1 MSFDKHRVNSSGPVK
16 AVLCH
21 TRSPRSLPTL
31 SHRLGLWAW
40 RSRIWSRCRV
50 SSRRNCPCRMSLSL
64 VRELLPRSSLP
75 ASPQVPSIWKAD
87 VPNHSPSPGRRRK
100 PPRIGSNPGS
110 LHRTKEWRDPCLEAT
125 PASAPDRHTNL
136 ARDLGNV
143 IDPLNSRR
151 RPHIQ
156 IP

>member
-1 MSFDKHRVNSSGPVK
+1 MCRLTSTESTHGACEGS
-16 AVLCH
+16 A
-21 TRSPRSLPTL
+21 L
-31 SHRLGLWAW
+31 SHTEPQEPPDFVTSARPVGLEDQDL
-40 RSRIWSRCRV
+40 V
-50 SSRRNCPCRMSLSL
+50 QVPGELQEELSLSDVL
-64 VRELLPRSSLP
+64 VVRELLPRSSLSA
-75 ASPQVPSIWKAD
+75 ASAQVPSIWKAD

-100 PPRIGSNPGS
+100 PPTVGSNSGS